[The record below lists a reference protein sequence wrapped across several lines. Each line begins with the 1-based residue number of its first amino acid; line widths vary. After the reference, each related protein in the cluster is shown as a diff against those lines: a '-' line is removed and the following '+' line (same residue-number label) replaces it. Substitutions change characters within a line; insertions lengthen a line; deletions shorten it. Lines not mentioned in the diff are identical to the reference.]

1 MKVPIVPAVENVQ
14 IDCKETADSS
24 ETKAKGG
31 CMKNLQCSS
40 HQLMIAALAAIAL
53 MLLKPVSSTVH
64 AQESFFKGKTITIIQ
79 GRGPGGTGDLR
90 VRALVPFL
98 QKYIPGSPTII
109 MEYMSGGGSRK
120 AANHVF
126 NSARPD
132 GLTLGNFSA
141 GMISLAVLG
150 EKGIQY
156 DIDKFHYLGSAYSTY
171 HAVFISRKEAG
182 LDNLEKLRATPEIRV
197 GGQSVGFS
205 TYNEARLFC
214 YILGVPQPRFVTGF
228 DGPELDPAL
237 LRGEID
243 ARSTGPDTLLSRNKE
258 WLDKGMIHIHAIMET
273 PKGEKHPHP
282 LFKKLPTLDD
292 LAKSDRDRKVI
303 ALQSSFRVAGSPF
316 VLPPAT
322 PKDRVKILQEA
333 FRKTFQDPAFF
344 KEYDKMTGDP
354 PTPLLPEKH
363 VKAIAEIPRDPEVI
377 ATFKQLVGAG
387 PLPAR

>member
-1 MKVPIVPAVENVQ
+1 MNFHSLFLPCRLAIVAVVTQVFLGPVVPDA
-14 IDCKETADSS
+14 
-24 ETKAKGG
+24 
-31 CMKNLQCSS
+31 
-40 HQLMIAALAAIAL
+40 
-53 MLLKPVSSTVH
+53 H
-64 AQESFFKGKTITIIQ
+64 AQQSFFKGQTITIIQ

-98 QKYIPGSPTII
+98 QKYIPGNPTIV

-120 AANHVF
+120 AANHIF

-141 GMISLAVLG
+141 GMVSLAVLG

-182 LDNLEKLRATPEIRV
+182 FDTLDKLRAASGIRV

-205 TYNEARLFC
+205 TYNEARLFS
-214 YILGVPQPRFVTGF
+214 YIIGLRDPRFVTGF

-237 LRGEID
+237 TRGEID
-243 ARSTGPDTLLSRNKE
+243 ARSTGPDSLLQRNQE
-258 WLDKGMIHIHAIMET
+258 WLDKKLIHIHAIMET

-282 LFKKLPTLDD
+282 LFKELRTLES
-292 LAKSDRDRKVI
+292 LAKSDKDRKVI
-303 ALQSSFRVAGSPF
+303 ALQRAFRVAGSPF

-322 PKDRVKILQEA
+322 PNDRVQILQEA
-333 FRKTFQDPAFF
+333 FRKTFRDSEFF
-344 KEYDKMTGDP
+344 KQYEKMTGDA
-354 PTPLLPEKH
+354 PTPLLPENH
-363 VKAIAEIPRDPEVI
+363 EKAIAEIPRDPEVI

-387 PLPAR
+387 PLPVR

>member
-1 MKVPIVPAVENVQ
+1 MKCDAIFLRCPVR
-14 IDCKETADSS
+14 
-24 ETKAKGG
+24 
-31 CMKNLQCSS
+31 
-40 HQLMIAALAAIAL
+40 AALAAVAL
-53 MLLKPVSSTVH
+53 MFLWPLSPNVVH
-64 AQESFFKGKTITIIQ
+64 AQEPFFKGKTITIIQ

-98 QKYIPGSPTII
+98 QKYIPGNPTIV

-120 AANHVF
+120 AANHIF
-126 NSARPD
+126 NSARAD

-182 LDNLEKLRATPEIRV
+182 LDTLEKLRGSPEIRV

-214 YILGVPQPRFVTGF
+214 YIIGVPAPRFVTGF

-258 WLDKGMIHIHAIMET
+258 WLDKGMIDIHAIMET
-273 PKGEKHPHP
+273 PEGEKHPHP
-282 LFKKLPTLDD
+282 LFKKLPTLHE
-292 LAKSDRDRKVI
+292 LAKSEKQRKVI
-303 ALQSSFRVAGSPF
+303 ALQSSFRMSGSPF
-316 VLPPAT
+316 VVPPGT
-322 PKDRVKILQEA
+322 PMEQVKILQAA
-333 FRKTFQDPAFF
+333 FRKTFQDPQFF
-344 KEYDKMTGDP
+344 KEYEKMTGDA
-354 PTPLLPEKH
+354 PTPLLPENH
-363 VKAIAEIPRDPEVI
+363 QKAIAEIPRDREVI
-377 ATFKQLVGAG
+377 ETFKQLVGAG

>member
-1 MKVPIVPAVENVQ
+1 MKFRSLIFRRSIIIAPATVALVFL
-14 IDCKETADSS
+14 
-24 ETKAKGG
+24 GPV
-31 CMKNLQCSS
+31 
-40 HQLMIAALAAIAL
+40 LAA
-53 MLLKPVSSTVH
+53 VY
-64 AQESFFKGKTITIIQ
+64 AQDSFFKGKTITIVQ

-98 QKYIPGSPTII
+98 QKYIPGSPTIV
-109 MEYMSGGGSRK
+109 MEYMPGGGSRK
-120 AANHVF
+120 AANHIF

-182 LDNLEKLRATPEIRV
+182 FDTLDKLRAASAIRV

-205 TYNEARLFC
+205 TYNEARLFS
-214 YILGVPQPRFVTGF
+214 YIIGLREPRFVTGF

-258 WLDKGMIHIHAIMET
+258 WLDKGVIHIHAIMET

-282 LFKKLPTLDD
+282 LFKKLPTLDE
-292 LAKSDRDRKVI
+292 LAKSDKDRKVI
-303 ALQSSFRVAGSPF
+303 ALQSSFRMAGSPF

-322 PKDRVKILQEA
+322 PKDRVKILQDA
-333 FRKTFQDPAFF
+333 FRKTFQDQDFF
-344 KEYDKMTGDP
+344 KEYDKMTGDL
-354 PTPLLPEKH
+354 PTPLLPENH
-363 VKAIAEIPRDPEVI
+363 QKAIAEIPREPEVI

-387 PLPAR
+387 PLPSR

>member
-1 MKVPIVPAVENVQ
+1 MKFEPRLLRYPTAVACAAVALLFLCPAVR
-14 IDCKETADSS
+14 
-24 ETKAKGG
+24 
-31 CMKNLQCSS
+31 
-40 HQLMIAALAAIAL
+40 
-53 MLLKPVSSTVH
+53 
-64 AQESFFKGKTITIIQ
+64 AQDAFFKGKTITIIQ

-98 QKYIPGSPTII
+98 QKYIPGSPTIV
-109 MEYMSGGGSRK
+109 MEYMAGGGSRK

-182 LDNLEKLRATPEIRV
+182 LDSLDKLRGSSEIRV

-205 TYNEARLFC
+205 TYNEARLFS
-214 YILGVPQPRFVTGF
+214 YIIGIPNPRFVTGF

-237 LRGEID
+237 MRGEID

-258 WLDKGMIHIHAIMET
+258 WLDKDLVHIHAIMET

-282 LFKKLPTLDD
+282 VFKKLLTLHD
-292 LAKSDRDRKVI
+292 LAKSDKDRKVI
-303 ALQSSFRVAGSPF
+303 ALQSSFRMVGSPF
-316 VLPPAT
+316 VLPPGTA
-322 PKDRVKILQEA
+322 KERVQVLQEA
-333 FRKTFQDPAFF
+333 FRKTFRDPAFF
-344 KEYDKMTGDP
+344 KEYEKMTGDA
-354 PTPLLPEKH
+354 PTPLLPENH
-363 VKAIAEIPRDPEVI
+363 EKAIAEIPRDPEVI

-387 PLPAR
+387 PLPARK

>member
-1 MKVPIVPAVENVQ
+1 MKCQSFQPFKKSKSIAGKLAIHLTAKQ
-14 IDCKETADSS
+14 KED
-24 ETKAKGG
+24 
-31 CMKNLQCSS
+31 CMKNLRSLS
-40 HQLMIAALAAIAL
+40 HGLMMAALAALVLVLPSAG
-53 MLLKPVSSTVH
+53 SSVH
-64 AQESFFKGKTITIIQ
+64 GQESFFNGKTITIIQ

-98 QKYIPGSPTII
+98 RKYIPGSPTIV

-132 GLTLGNFSA
+132 GLTIGNFSA

-182 LDNLEKLRATPEIRV
+182 LDSLDKLRASSEIRV

-205 TYNEARLFC
+205 TYNEARLFS
-214 YILGVPQPRFVTGF
+214 YIIGVPQPRFVTGF

-237 LRGEID
+237 MRGEID

-258 WLDKGMIHIHAIMET
+258 WLDKGMVHIHAIMET

-282 LFKKLPTLDD
+282 LFKKLPTLDE
-292 LAKSDRDRKVI
+292 LAKSDKDRKVI
-303 ALQSSFRVAGSPF
+303 ALQSSFRMAGSPF

-333 FRKTFQDPAFF
+333 FRRTFQDPDFF
-344 KEYDKMTGDP
+344 KEYDKMTGDL
-354 PTPLLPEKH
+354 PTPLLPENH
-363 VKAIAEIPRDPEVI
+363 QKAIAEIPREPEVI
-377 ATFKQLVGAG
+377 DTFKKLVGAG

>member
-1 MKVPIVPAVENVQ
+1 MKFASLVLCYP
-14 IDCKETADSS
+14 SF
-24 ETKAKGG
+24 
-31 CMKNLQCSS
+31 
-40 HQLMIAALAAIAL
+40 AALAAVAL
-53 MLLKPVSSTVH
+53 ILFSPTSPAVH

-98 QKYIPGSPTII
+98 RKYIPGSPTIV

-156 DIDKFHYLGSAYSTY
+156 DIDKFYYLGSAYSTY

-182 LDNLEKLRATPEIRV
+182 LDSLEKLRASSEIRV

-205 TYNEARLFC
+205 TYNEARLFS
-214 YILGVPQPRFVTGF
+214 YIIGIPQPRFVTGF

-258 WLDKGMIHIHAIMET
+258 WLDKGMIHIHTIMET
-273 PKGEKHPHP
+273 PRGEKHPHP
-282 LFKKLPTLDD
+282 IFKQLPALHD
-292 LAKSDRDRKVI
+292 LAKSDKERKVI
-303 ALQSSFRVAGSPF
+303 ALQSSFRMAGSPF

-322 PKDRVKILQEA
+322 SKDRVKILQEA
-333 FRKTFQDPAFF
+333 FRKTFQDPEFS
-344 KEYDKMTGDP
+344 KEYDKMTGDL
-354 PTPLLPEKH
+354 PTPLLPENH
-363 VKAIAEIPRDPEVI
+363 QKAIAEIPRDPEVI